1 LPADKD
7 ERHAGR
13 DHNKNAFTCLF
24 AGAGIKAG
32 TVHGATDELGFTATE
47 DRVSVHDW
55 HATILHLLG
64 IDHERLFVME
74 SGLRE
79 KLTGVEKA
87 NVVQGILE

>member
-1 LPADKD
+1 M
-7 ERHAGR
+7 
-13 DHNKNAFTCLF
+13 
-24 AGAGIKAG
+24 
-32 TVHGATDELGFTATE
+32 E

-87 NVVQGILE
+87 NVVQGILD